1 MLDVV
6 LTKEELAVR
15 DEARV
20 FVREAVDPDL
30 LRRMD
35 ADEVRYPREYVEAAA
50 AQNLLGL
57 RFDPRWGGRG
67 MRWTG
72 EAAVL
77 EEVGVL
83 GTSLGCLYSLP
94 SIVGEALHEFGSDDL
109 KRRYLR
115 PTLEGKLTCAE
126 ALTEPRGGSD
136 FFGATCR
143 ATRHGDV
150 FVLEGAKRFIVG
162 GEGADY
168 FLVYARTGEDDAHPH
183 RAISAFV
190 VEREMGVQE
199 DYLFGLMGTR
209 GGGTARIS
217 FPGIEVPA
225 ANLVGELNG
234 GASIFNRMMV
244 PERMTSAAGALGTA
258 RAAMEV
264 AVRYADKRK
273 AFGQPIRRFQAVSF
287 QLAEA
292 STLLDAARGL
302 VYLAARTADEGHDAR
317 RLVSEAKKFA
327 TRSGWDIVNI
337 AMQVLGGIGYTT
349 VYPVERMLRDARLPM
364 IWTGSNE
371 VMDLLIQH
379 ELFQEILS
387 RTPDARDPELDANSP
402 DAGAEKVFEDEPLPP
417 SPGLPSQEAPKV
429 LSQQDDD

>member
-1 MLDVV
+1 MIDV
-6 LTKEELAVR
+6 LLSDEERSVR
-15 DEARV
+15 DEARA
-20 FVREAVDPDL
+20 FVRDAVDPEL

-35 ADEVRYPREYVEAAA
+35 ADEVRYPREYLEAAA
-50 AQNLLGL
+50 ARRLLGL

-67 MRWTG
+67 MGWTG
-72 EAAVL
+72 ETAVL
-77 EEVGVL
+77 EEIGVL

-94 SIVGEALHEFGSDDL
+94 SIVGEALHTFGSDDL
-109 KRRYLR
+109 KERYLG

-143 ATRHGDV
+143 ARREGDV

-168 FLVYARTGEDDAHPH
+168 FLVYARTGGDDAHPH

-190 VEREMGVQE
+190 VEREMGVE
-199 DYLFGLMGTR
+199 VEYLFGLMGSR

-225 ANLVGELNG
+225 RNLVGEENG
-234 GASIFNRMMV
+234 GAVVFNRMMV

-258 RAAMEV
+258 RSALEV
-264 AVRYADKRK
+264 AVRYADRRK
-273 AFGQPIRRFQAVSF
+273 AFGKPIRSFQAVSF

-302 VYLAARTADEGHDAR
+302 VYLAARTADEGKDAR

-327 TRSGWDIVNI
+327 TRSAWDVVNI

-349 VYPVERMLRDARLPM
+349 VYPIERMLRDARLPM

-371 VMDLLIQH
+371 IMDLLIQH
-379 ELFQEILS
+379 ELFKEILEAPAD
-387 RTPDARDPELDANSP
+387 RRDAELDAN
-402 DAGAEKVFEDEPLPP
+402 DAGALEEKVYE
-417 SPGLPSQEAPKV
+417 
-429 LSQQDDD
+429 